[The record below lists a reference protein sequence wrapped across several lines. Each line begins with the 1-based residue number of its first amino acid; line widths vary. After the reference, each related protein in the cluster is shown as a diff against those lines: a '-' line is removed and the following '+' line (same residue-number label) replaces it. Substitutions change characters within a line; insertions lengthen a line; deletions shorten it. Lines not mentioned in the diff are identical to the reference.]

1 MAQRKTEIKVR
12 LNEQEAAVLNR
23 DVAKSGLSR
32 EAYLRALIM
41 KKPVIERPPAEYFE
55 TLGELRQIHIDL
67 NRIAVNADSAGFIDA
82 KAYWNNVE
90 HLQAA
95 VGMLKS
101 ILHSEQKYNWTDE

>member
-55 TLGELRQIHIDL
+55 TLGQLRQIHIDL
-67 NRIAVNADSAGFIDA
+67 NRIAVNADSAGFIET
-82 KAYWNNVE
+82 KAYSNNVE

-95 VGMLKS
+95 VGMLKP

>member
-55 TLGELRQIHIDL
+55 TLGQLRQIHIDL
-67 NRIAVNADSAGFIDA
+67 NRIAGRADFIGLIDTE
-82 KAYWNNVE
+82 AYWNNVE
-90 HLQAA
+90 KLLAT
-95 VGMLKS
+95 VGMLKA
-101 ILHSEQKYNWTDE
+101 ILYAKQKND